1 MRAEEIK
8 GLIEAYSKVHETPE
22 VLSEETEQLDEAPGG
37 PARFWDS
44 NMGKFVTKV
53 SNAAKAAGEYLAPS
67 PERSAEPSVRAGVR
81 TPQTGFSHVASMDR
95 APTSTARPTRR
106 ETPAQREARISRA
119 QDAAIAAADKAE
131 KAKAKAKPEP
141 GSNRPGP
148 SGTPGGTPSNV
159 ISAKNIAGQSQKVT
173 VGRKYGATLGGQKG
187 SVTYDSSGKRTFV
200 ADKPSTAAEK
210 PTTTPSPSNKP
221 SPSPTPTTKPSAMDQ
236 WRAANPKLA
245 AAADE
250 KARIRGT
257 SQTDNPLMKD
267 MRSKMSMTPS
277 VQSPTLAK
285 DLGKGSGNQSLL
297 NNPNASKAAPP
308 KPAATATPKPTAA
321 AKPSGFDLAKK
332 GVNLASD
339 VDIFDLVK
347 GHLLDEGYAET
358 EQNAIVMMANMSE
371 EWRNSILETHGVDL
385 EETKKWIQKAIKHP
399 GALHKELGVPEDE
412 KIPTGKLEI
421 AAKKG
426 GKMGKRARLAMTLKG
441 LKKN

>member
-131 KAKAKAKPEP
+131 KAKAKPEP

-187 SVTYDSSGKRTFV
+187 SVTYDASGKRTFT
-200 ADKPSTAAEK
+200 AD
-210 PTTTPSPSNKP
+210 
-221 SPSPTPTTKPSAMDQ
+221 
-236 WRAANPKLA
+236 R
-245 AAADE
+245 
-250 KARIRGT
+250 
-257 SQTDNPLMKD
+257 
-267 MRSKMSMTPS
+267 
-277 VQSPTLAK
+277 
-285 DLGKGSGNQSLL
+285 NQQQLL
-297 NNPNASKAAPP
+297 PHPINH
-308 KPAATATPKPTAA
+308 
-321 AKPSGFDLAKK
+321 
-332 GVNLASD
+332 
-339 VDIFDLVK
+339 
-347 GHLLDEGYAET
+347 HLPQLLQ
-358 EQNAIVMMANMSE
+358 QNQV
-371 EWRNSILETHGVDL
+371 L
-385 EETKKWIQKAIKHP
+385 WINGERQIQ
-399 GALHKELGVPEDE
+399 
-412 KIPTGKLEI
+412 
-421 AAKKG
+421 
-426 GKMGKRARLAMTLKG
+426 
-441 LKKN
+441 N

>member
-1 MRAEEIK
+1 MRADQIQ
-8 GLIEAYSKVHETPE
+8 GLTEAYSKVHATPE
-22 VLSEETEQLDEAPGG
+22 VLSEEIEQLDEKPGG

-95 APTSTARPTRR
+95 ATSSTAKPTRR

-131 KAKAKAKPEP
+131 KAKADAKRKPE
-141 GSNRPGP
+141 SNRPTPGGTP
-148 SGTPGGTPSNV
+148 SGSPGGTPSNV

-173 VGRKYGATLGGQKG
+173 IGRKYGATLGGQKG

-200 ADKPSTAAEK
+200 ADKPSTASEK
-210 PTTTPSPSNKP
+210 PTNTPVSNKP
-221 SPSPTPTTKPSAMDQ
+221 SPSPTPVAKPSAMDQ
-236 WRAANPKLA
+236 WRSANPKLA

-250 KARIRGT
+250 KSRIRGT

-285 DLGKGSGNQSLL
+285 DLGKGGGNQSLL
-297 NNPNASKAAPP
+297 NNPNASKAA
-308 KPAATATPKPTAA
+308 TPKSAPTTA
-321 AKPSGFDLAKK
+321 AKPTGFDLAKK
-332 GVNLASD
+332 GVNLAQSFD
-339 VDIFDLVK
+339 VFDVVL

-371 EWRNSILETHGVDL
+371 EWKESILEAHGVDL
-385 EETKKWIQKAIKHP
+385 EETKKWIQDAIKKP
-399 GALHKELGVPEDE
+399 GSLSKQLGVPEE
-412 KIPTGKLEI
+412 ENIPMSKLKT

-426 GKMGKRARLAMTLKG
+426 GTLGKRANLAMTLKG
-441 LKKN
+441 LKK

>member
-131 KAKAKAKPEP
+131 KAKAKPEP

-187 SVTYDSSGKRTFV
+187 SVTYDASGKRTFT

-221 SPSPTPTTKPSAMDQ
+221 SPSPTPTAKPSAMDQ
-236 WRAANPKLA
+236 WRKANPKLA

-308 KPAATATPKPTAA
+308 KPAATATPKPTA